1 MGNGPAHFQF
11 RDTSSEIGTNQAEVE
26 TGLKKAFAGRLV
38 AAMTRAGLSATEVSE
53 RSGIP
58 KSSLSRYMKGDS
70 TPKSE
75 HLFPLS
81 DAVEVDP
88 RWLISGA
95 RQRRFGWALTE
106 AGAADWIDIDEY
118 DLREL
123 TDDSPGSVIST
134 TPFRKDWLNRTLGQ
148 STGLWLA
155 RLPADLPARDLREG
169 DLVFLR
175 DVQPGEAQDGAT
187 YIVRVSGFLTVVRVD
202 SLQDAG
208 MPSIESNLAD
218 RRLGFRNIGY
228 EDGKAVL
235 VARVLGVPL
244 KRL

>member
-1 MGNGPAHFQF
+1 M
-11 RDTSSEIGTNQAEVE
+11 
-26 TGLKKAFAGRLV
+26 KKSFAARLV
-38 AAMTRAGLSATEVSE
+38 AAMDKAKLSATDVCE

-58 KSSLSRYMKGDS
+58 KSSMSRYMKGES

-88 RWLISGA
+88 RWLISGLT
-95 RQRRFGWALTE
+95 QRRQGWALTD
-106 AGAADWIDIDEY
+106 AGEADWIDIDEH

-123 TDDSPGSVIST
+123 TDESRGPIIST
-134 TPFRKDWLNRTLGQ
+134 TPFRRDWLNRTLGQ

-175 DVQPGEAQDGAT
+175 DVQPGEAQDGAI
-187 YIVRVSGFLTVVRVD
+187 YIVRVAGFLTVVRVD
-202 SLQDAG
+202 ALQDVG
-208 MPSIESNLAD
+208 MASVESNLAD
-218 RRLGFRNIGY
+218 RRLAFRNIGF
-228 EDGKAVL
+228 EEGQAAL
-235 VARVLGVPL
+235 VARVLGAPL
-244 KRL
+244 RRL